1 MTFVEGHV
9 PDHLEELGDRQF
21 DFVYTRLLLSGLAE
35 PETAVEG
42 VKQLVRCWIGRPA
55 LLPRH
60 TIDYHVFPR
69 DLNFDQAGARLRRS
83 NESFI
88 FVSRSC
94 GRAAASL

>member
-42 VKQLVRCWIGRPA
+42 VKQLVRCWIDRPA
-55 LLPRH
+55 LLSRY
-60 TIDYHVFPR
+60 TIDYDVFPR
-69 DLNFDQAGARLRRS
+69 DLNSDQTRCPS
-83 NESFI
+83 TNESFI